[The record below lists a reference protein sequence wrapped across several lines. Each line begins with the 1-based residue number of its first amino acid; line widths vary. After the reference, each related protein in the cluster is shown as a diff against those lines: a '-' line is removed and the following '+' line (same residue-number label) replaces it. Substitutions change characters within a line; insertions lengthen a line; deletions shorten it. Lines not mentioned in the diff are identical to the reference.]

1 MFARNPFIPLSGPFA
16 PLAAVFVAMLSITA
30 GASLAKSL
38 FPLIGPAGTT
48 ALRLLLAAIML
59 SGVFR
64 IWRIR
69 ADTQALM
76 AAVPYGMALGAMNLL
91 FYMAI
96 QRIPLGIAL
105 AIEFTGPLAVAVLS
119 SRRRADLGW
128 IVLAIA
134 GLLLLL
140 PLRTTAG
147 AVDPVGAGLALAA
160 GVFWAAYIL
169 AGKRAGDALG
179 APATALGM
187 IVAAIVVMPFGFAQA
202 GTALLDPQ
210 ILLLGLGI
218 AFLSS
223 AIPCSLEMFALR
235 RLPAKSFGILTSGEP
250 AVGAIMG
257 MLLLGEALPFV
268 MWLGIAAIVIASVGT
283 TLSVREGKAALE
295 GTVDDG
301 GLSRLG
307 E

>member
-1 MFARNPFIPLSGPFA
+1 MSARNLALSSSDPFA
-16 PLAAVFVAMLSITA
+16 PLAAVLVAMLSITA

-48 ALRLLLAAIML
+48 ALRLFLAAVML
-59 SGVFR
+59 SVAFR
-64 IWRIR
+64 VWRIR
-69 ADTQALM
+69 TDRKALM

-91 FYMAI
+91 FYMSI

-105 AIEFTGPLAVAVLS
+105 AIEFIGPLAVAVLS

-134 GLLLLL
+134 GLALLL
-140 PLRTTAG
+140 PLRTTTG
-147 AVDPVGAGLALAA
+147 AVDPLGAGLALAA

-179 APATALGM
+179 ASATALGM
-187 IVAAIVVMPFGFAQA
+187 IVASVVVMPFGVAEA
-202 GTALLDPQ
+202 GAALLDPQ
-210 ILLLGLGI
+210 ILVIGLGV

-250 AVGAIMG
+250 AVGAVMG
-257 MLLLGEALPFV
+257 MLLLGEALPLA
-268 MWLGIAAIVIASVGT
+268 MWLGIAAIVAASIGT
-283 TLSVREGKAALE
+283 TLSVRGAKDALGQEGDAGRLP
-295 GTVDDG
+295 
-301 GLSRLG
+301 RLG
-307 E
+307 D